1 MKNILYRLPENSFGA
16 PPGLTMTFKTL
27 DIVSMFSLVTID
39 DNFLGQFAEIVIEHL
54 HISNAPTLE

>member
-1 MKNILYRLPENSFGA
+1 MKNIVYRLPENAFGA
-16 PPGLTMTFKTL
+16 PPGLTMTFKTR

-54 HISNAPTLE
+54 HISNAPSLE